1 MSEGTEHLWR
11 AVERS
16 LDSPQEALGPALN
29 AGADDLDGGSRTG
42 GRPEA
47 PLAHIKKGGGA

>member
-1 MSEGTEHLWR
+1 M
-11 AVERS
+11 ERS

-42 GRPEA
+42 ERPEA
-47 PLAHIKKGGGA
+47 PLAHIKKRGGT

>member
-42 GRPEA
+42 GCPEA